1 METLF
6 ISREAHLKR
15 RDNTL
20 FITLDGRSKSFP
32 IEKIRHLVLLSESSM
47 NSNLLCLCG
56 THGVRI
62 SIFDYYGYFKGSF
75 EPIDHNPSGRVKM
88 AQARSILDDG
98 DQILIAREVV
108 RGAAHN
114 KRANLLYYRYRGV
127 EQMGEAIIQMERLMN
142 RISKAGDRSELM
154 GIEGNLHQI
163 YYSAWK
169 WIDPALDFGRR
180 VRRPPNNPTNCLIS
194 FLNQMTYT
202 VARHEIFK
210 THLDDSMSWLHTSS
224 NGRSSLSLDLAEPF
238 KPIFTDN
245 LIFRM
250 IRKGMIKE
258 NWFDLHDGVCLLTEA
273 GRLHVAEQ
281 FSARMEEINN
291 GRSYREWVYK
301 EALNLERHVMGLEEY
316 ESFKRRI

>member
-75 EPIDHNPSGRVKM
+75 EPIDQNPSGRVKM
-88 AQARSILDDG
+88 AQARSILDNG

-127 EQMGEAIIQMERLMN
+127 EQMGEAIIQMEKLMN

-210 THLDDSMSWLHTSS
+210 TLTRPCLKST
-224 NGRSSLSLDLAEPF
+224 A
-238 KPIFTDN
+238 T
-245 LIFRM
+245 M
-250 IRKGMIKE
+250 IYPHE
-258 NWFDLHDGVCLLTEA
+258 
-273 GRLHVAEQ
+273 
-281 FSARMEEINN
+281 
-291 GRSYREWVYK
+291 
-301 EALNLERHVMGLEEY
+301 GL
-316 ESFKRRI
+316 